1 MLKHNNN
8 LNQNDIINKQDARA
22 ALIEARRKRIEEARQ
37 EMVREEEKINQEIID
52 RNNDRDKDNG
62 DGFVGRVLSMS
73 TGTSL
78 FMSSLTAIVE
88 GMDKAGVSSME
99 EAEAS
104 LKRIDKSATD
114 EDIEDLLKLL
124 SEKVV
129 AFDQLML
136 DRNIENYES
145 NIRLEEERIAQEQE
159 KENLEMLKN
168 TIIIVFSFLISIFA
182 KQNRTVGISSNT
194 NNLFVK
200 NQEVQTFSGCKD
212 FFFLFLYNSF
222 LEFVNIFLVGFSY
235 IIYCSII

>member
-1 MLKHNNN
+1 MLDTLGVMLKHNNN

-88 GMDKAGVSSME
+88 GMDKAGVSNME

-159 KENLEMLKN
+159 KESLEKSISLNLLDEIN
-168 TIIIVFSFLISIFA
+168 
-182 KQNRTVGISSNT
+182 GIS
-194 NNLFVK
+194 F
-200 NQEVQTFSGCKD
+200 
-212 FFFLFLYNSF
+212 
-222 LEFVNIFLVGFSY
+222 
-235 IIYCSII
+235 

>member
-1 MLKHNNN
+1 MITGKTKTGFSYE
-8 LNQNDIINKQDARA
+8 IS
-22 ALIEARRKRIEEARQ
+22 EARLKNYELVELLADVDTNPLLLPKLVKVMLGEELANKLKDH
-37 EMVREEEKINQEIID
+37 VRDEEGLVDLEKINQEIID

-159 KENLEMLKN
+159 KENLEK
-168 TIIIVFSFLISIFA
+168 SISLNLLDEI
-182 KQNRTVGISSNT
+182 NGI
-194 NNLFVK
+194 
-200 NQEVQTFSGCKD
+200 TF
-212 FFFLFLYNSF
+212 
-222 LEFVNIFLVGFSY
+222 
-235 IIYCSII
+235 

>member
-1 MLKHNNN
+1 
-8 LNQNDIINKQDARA
+8 
-22 ALIEARRKRIEEARQ
+22 
-37 EMVREEEKINQEIID
+37 
-52 RNNDRDKDNG
+52 
-62 DGFVGRVLSMS
+62 MS

-159 KENLEMLKN
+159 KENLEK
-168 TIIIVFSFLISIFA
+168 SISLNLLDEI
-182 KQNRTVGISSNT
+182 NGI
-194 NNLFVK
+194 
-200 NQEVQTFSGCKD
+200 TF
-212 FFFLFLYNSF
+212 
-222 LEFVNIFLVGFSY
+222 
-235 IIYCSII
+235 

>member
-1 MLKHNNN
+1 MLDTLGVMLKHNNN

-104 LKRIDKSATD
+104 LKRIDKSAKD

-159 KENLEMLKN
+159 KESLEKSISLNLLDEINGITFYKHKLKVY
-168 TIIIVFSFLISIFA
+168 VFIS
-182 KQNRTVGISSNT
+182 QNILYK
-194 NNLFVK
+194 LFFK
-200 NQEVQTFSGCKD
+200 
-212 FFFLFLYNSF
+212 L
-222 LEFVNIFLVGFSY
+222 
-235 IIYCSII
+235 IYCIIL